1 MTGLMSQDEVH
12 VILLLTMQVKHNHF
26 HTAQSCYQ
34 FDILLP
40 GKYM

>member
-12 VILLLTMQVKHNHF
+12 VILLLTMQ
-26 HTAQSCYQ
+26 SCYQ